1 MMFRSLMVSVEV
13 SQHKCLVQI
22 SQPEA
27 INFQQFFQLTIRT
40 SKILNKYSAMQS
52 CKKKTL
58 SVNSII
64 RQLKIV
70 KLKCTYLIRVSKFQ
84 KTVPPLPPRVEL
96 N

>member
-13 SQHKCLVQI
+13 SQHKCLIQI
-22 SQPEA
+22 SQPKA

-40 SKILNKYSAMQS
+40 FKLLNKYSAMKT

-58 SVNSII
+58 SVSSII
-64 RQLKIV
+64 RQLNIV
-70 KLKCTYLIRVSKFQ
+70 KFKCT
-84 KTVPPLPPRVEL
+84 KTVPPLLPRVEL